1 MTGFADRHLHAEA
14 ESAAWDEAQREQP
27 RFATTFCSQC
37 GQDFGPGDHGFS
49 HCRNHSQEFLA
60 MAGHNASLHS
70 VLSELAALVRG
81 ECPAL
86 LDETRGG
93 NSRLDM
99 EIDAALTPN
108 A

>member
-1 MTGFADRHLHAEA
+1 MTKFADRHLHAEA

-27 RFATTFCSQC
+27 RFENTFCSQC
-37 GQDFGPGDHGFS
+37 GQEFGPGDHGFS
-49 HCRNHSQEFLA
+49 HCRNHSQDVFS
-60 MAGHNASLHS
+60 MAGQTARLHLA
-70 VLSELAALVRG
+70 LSELAALVRG

-108 A
+108 G